1 MTNYRVCVKCDT
13 TFRTRSM
20 IDRET
25 KCETCRPPKGN
36 KYAGVSKRNTQL
48 LKEWE
53 DMQQRVLLLEA
64 ALEASYDA
72 FSAEMDMRVQEY
84 AKQLEESMEKHIERI
99 VKTRIAKVNTR
110 VLKLT
115 DDVQSL
121 QSSSARNEA
130 LHGNAEIQGY
140 RGLAYKTV
148 VRERREAMLEVLSF
162 FGDLSAYEIKG
173 ALIQKFGLKHPLP
186 QGNQTL
192 YADMKALEKQG
203 KIVRLPAIKGEKVR
217 WKINESKRRTR

>member
-1 MTNYRVCVKCDT
+1 
-13 TFRTRSM
+13 M

-64 ALEASYDA
+64 ALEASHDA

-99 VKTRIAKVNTR
+99 VKTRIAKVTTR
-110 VLKLT
+110 VFKLT
-115 DDVQSL
+115 DEVKYL
-121 QSSSARNEA
+121 Q
-130 LHGNAEIQGY
+130 
-140 RGLAYKTV
+140 
-148 VRERREAMLEVLSF
+148 
-162 FGDLSAYEIKG
+162 
-173 ALIQKFGLKHPLP
+173 
-186 QGNQTL
+186 
-192 YADMKALEKQG
+192 
-203 KIVRLPAIKGEKVR
+203 
-217 WKINESKRRTR
+217 